1 MFKPDIGLP
10 SRSSKPRVSGRTNLI
25 DKGVGLALVADIIES
40 SGDYIDLVKLGW
52 GTAMVDP
59 VLERRVEM
67 YKSHGID
74 VCFGGT
80 LFELFQM
87 KGMIEEYASWLA
99 SLGVEWVEVS
109 DGTIALEP
117 EVKKAAITRLQRDFK
132 VVSEVGSKDSSAII
146 APAKWVTA
154 IKAELEAGASYVI
167 LEGRESGPAG
177 LYRPSGEIRMGL
189 IEEVLDA
196 GIPAELLVF
205 EAPTKTQQTYMID
218 LIGPE
223 VNLGNVAIADATALE
238 TLRLGLRSDTL
249 MKFHGRDDQR

>member
-1 MFKPDIGLP
+1 M
-10 SRSSKPRVSGRTNLI
+10 VSDVL
-25 DKGVGLALVADIIES
+25 ES

-59 VLERRVEM
+59 VLDRRIAL
-67 YKSHGID
+67 YKEHNID

-87 KGMIEEYASWLA
+87 KGMLEEYASWLGR
-99 SLGVEWVEVS
+99 LDIEWVEVS
-109 DGTIALEP
+109 DGTIELDAA
-117 EVKKAAITRLQRDFK
+117 VKHAVISRLKDDFN

-146 APAKWVTA
+146 APAKWVAA
-154 IKAELEAGASYVI
+154 IKSELDAGASYVI
-167 LEGRESGPAG
+167 LEGRESGTAG

-189 IEEVLDA
+189 IEEILDA
-196 GIPAELLVF
+196 GIPAESLVF

-218 LIGPE
+218 LLGPE
-223 VNLGNVAIADATALE
+223 VNLGNIGFSEATALE

-249 MKFHGRDDQR
+249 MKFHGGDDRN

>member
-1 MFKPDIGLP
+1 MNKPDIGLP
-10 SRSSKPRVSGRTNLI
+10 RRSSKPRKTGRTNLI
-25 DKGVGLALVADIIES
+25 DKGVGLSMVADVIES

-59 VLERRVEM
+59 VLQQRIELYR
-67 YKSHGID
+67 SNGID

-87 KGMIEEYASWLA
+87 KGMIEQYAAWLA
-99 SLGVEWVEVS
+99 ALGVEWVEVS
-109 DGTIALEP
+109 DGTIELST
-117 EVKKAAITRLQRDFK
+117 EVKTSAIAALARDFN

-146 APAKWVTA
+146 APAKWVAA
-154 IKAELEAGASYVI
+154 IEAELEAGASYVI
-167 LEGRESGPAG
+167 LEGRESGTAG

-189 IEEVLDA
+189 IEEILDA
-196 GIPAELLVF
+196 GISADVLVF
-205 EAPTKTQQTYMID
+205 ETPTKPQQTYMID

-223 VNLGNVAIADATALE
+223 VNLGNVAFTEATALE

-249 MKFHGRDDQR
+249 LKFHGTDAQL

>member
-10 SRSSKPRVSGRTNLI
+10 SRSSKPRKAGRTNLI
-25 DKGVGLALVADIIES
+25 DKGVGLALVADVIES

-59 VLERRVEM
+59 VLERRIEL
-67 YKSHGID
+67 YRAHDID

-87 KGMIEEYASWLA
+87 KGMIDEYASWLT
-99 SLGVEWVEVS
+99 SLGVDWVEVS
-109 DGTIALEP
+109 DGTIDLDP
-117 EVKKAAITRLQRDFK
+117 DVKNAAITRLRKDFN

-146 APAKWVTA
+146 APAKWVDA
-154 IKAELEAGASYVI
+154 IKAELDAGASYVI
-167 LEGRESGPAG
+167 LEGRESGTAG

-189 IEEVLDA
+189 IEEILDA
-196 GIPAELLVF
+196 GIPAESLVF
-205 EAPTKTQQTYMID
+205 EAPSKTQQTYMVD
-218 LIGPE
+218 LIGPN
-223 VNLGNVAIADATALE
+223 VNLGNVAFAEATALE

-249 MKFHGRDDQR
+249 MKFHGSNDQN